1 MFARQGWPQVL
12 APPVLFVWPLRRSL
26 ESPIGSHVTLNSP
39 SDRSKL
45 SWSPA
50 LSRAVA
56 PPPPPLRGAN
66 TNHKQQQIKIL
77 SSGPLGSKGGVFAR
91 RVLLS
96 AKKKTQK

>member
-12 APPVLFVWPLRRSL
+12 APPVLFVRPLRQSL

-56 PPPPPLRGAN
+56 PPPPFRGAN

-77 SSGPLGSKGGVFAR
+77 SSGPLGSKGGGIRTAGV
-91 RVLLS
+91 VVC
-96 AKKKTQK
+96 KKKPQK